1 MLLVKSFQTYV
12 YINNHAKVSSLHIFI
27 FPDKFFKVS
36 YSSEVVCSLT
46 FFKMQ
51 YCFCCYL
58 LLEGLKCFVYDLE
71 LQKKGYTIFSEC
83 TMKFCTTKIKFSQ
96 YYYYGINYR
105 KFVYVDL
112 PITRMKIMKKHF
124 Q

>member
-1 MLLVKSFQTYV
+1 MSFPILNSFFCYYIVNSLLYFSLEESMFLKQVSLKIST
-12 YINNHAKVSSLHIFI
+12 KVN
-27 FPDKFFKVS
+27 
-36 YSSEVVCSLT
+36 SLT

-51 YCFCCYL
+51 YCSCCYL

-96 YYYYGINYR
+96 YYYNGINCC

-112 PITRMKIMKKHF
+112 PITRMKIMKKQF